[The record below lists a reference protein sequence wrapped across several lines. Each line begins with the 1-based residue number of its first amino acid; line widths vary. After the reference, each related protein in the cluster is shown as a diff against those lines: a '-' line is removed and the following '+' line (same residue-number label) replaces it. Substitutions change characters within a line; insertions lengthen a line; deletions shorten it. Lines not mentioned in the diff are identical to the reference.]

1 MVGVRSGLM
10 TESRRFADDFDQ
22 RRPYHAIQLAGH
34 SNDNLSFPTMNI
46 TLKAQWFYGALM
58 VALSLWIVHSF
69 LEPVL
74 AACVTAIAS
83 WPLYKRFRDRVSPRI
98 GRGASALIF
107 TSIMSVFVLAPM
119 MFAVG
124 ALLTEAYVLLSQ
136 IAAADAIG
144 ITAPGWLE
152 NLPLVGRWIEARW
165 QSELARPGALA
176 VWTQQ
181 TDSTV
186 FLRWAQSVGQF
197 TGRHLFIIT
206 FTVLLLFCLYQTGE
220 SLVGQLRRV
229 LRHRIGDWA
238 EDYVDLGARAV
249 RASVNSMLVVGL
261 FDGFASA
268 IAYIVIGVPHAG
280 LWAAITGLLALVPF
294 VGYVA
299 VAALTLQLAMIG
311 ATTSALLALGVGC
324 LILLCGDKVVRPL
337 VARDGTQL
345 RFVWILIGCLGGFE
359 VFGLIGIVIGPV
371 VLTLARELWAQSV
384 RDLPAR
390 CSNSPSGNG
399 PQRATTVGHA
409 QSSVSSP

>member
-1 MVGVRSGLM
+1 
-10 TESRRFADDFDQ
+10 
-22 RRPYHAIQLAGH
+22 
-34 SNDNLSFPTMNI
+34 MNI
-46 TLKAQWFYGALM
+46 TLKPQWFYGALM

-83 WPLYKRFRDRVSPRI
+83 WPLYKRFRDRLSPRI
-98 GRGASALIF
+98 GRGVSALIF

-165 QSELARPGALA
+165 QSELTRPGALA

-238 EDYVDLGARAV
+238 EDYVDLAARAV

-261 FDGFASA
+261 FDGLTSA
-268 IAYIVIGVPHAG
+268 VVYVAIGVPHAG
-280 LWAAITGLLALVPF
+280 LWAAITGLVALVPF
-294 VGYVA
+294 VGYLA
-299 VAALTLQLAMIG
+299 VAALTLQLVMTG
-311 ATTSALLALGVGC
+311 ATTSAFLCFTLGC
-324 LILLCGDKVVRPL
+324 LVLLCGDKVVRPL
-337 VARDGTQL
+337 VARDGIQL
-345 RFVWILIGCLGGFE
+345 HFVWILIGCLGGFE
-359 VFGLIGIVIGPV
+359 VFGLIGIIIGPV
-371 VLTLARELWAQSV
+371 VLTLARELWEQSV

-390 CSNSPSGNG
+390 CSNSPSANG

>member
-1 MVGVRSGLM
+1 
-10 TESRRFADDFDQ
+10 
-22 RRPYHAIQLAGH
+22 
-34 SNDNLSFPTMNI
+34 MNI
-46 TLKAQWFYGALM
+46 TLKPQWFYGALM

-83 WPLYKRFRDRVSPRI
+83 WPLYKRFRDRLSPRI
-98 GRGASALIF
+98 GRGVSALIF

-165 QSELARPGALA
+165 QSELTRPGALA

-261 FDGFASA
+261 FDGLASA
-268 IAYIVIGVPHAG
+268 VVYVVIGVPHAG

-299 VAALTLQLAMIG
+299 VAALTLQLAMTG
-311 ATTSALLALGVGC
+311 ATTSAFLCFTLGC
-324 LILLCGDKVVRPL
+324 LVLLCGDKVVRPL
-337 VARDGTQL
+337 VARDGIQL
-345 RFVWILIGCLGGFE
+345 RFVWILIGCVGGFE
-359 VFGLIGIVIGPV
+359 VFGLIGIIIGPV
-371 VLTLARELWAQSV
+371 VLTLARELWQQSV

-390 CSNSPSGNG
+390 CSNSPSANG